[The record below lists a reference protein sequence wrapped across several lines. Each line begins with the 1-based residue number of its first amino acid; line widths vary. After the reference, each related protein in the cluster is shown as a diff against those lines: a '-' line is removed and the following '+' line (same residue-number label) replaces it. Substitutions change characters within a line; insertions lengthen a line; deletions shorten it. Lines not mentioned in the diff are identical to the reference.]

1 LTQISEITNKK
12 QGTKL
17 KIYKLSSKFKSYNS
31 QIPSSKL
38 NNLKQITMSIVDVS
52 HKQHKVNNNVSN
64 ITTNTLNHQHQSFG
78 YLGWVPQRM
87 MININNI
94 LILVSRIAK
103 KKKKNL
109 RR

>member
-1 LTQISEITNKK
+1 MTQISEITNKK
-12 QGTKL
+12 QSTKL

-31 QIPSSKL
+31 QIRGSKL
-38 NNLKQITMSIVDVS
+38 NNLKQITMSKPDVL

-64 ITTNTLNHQHQSFG
+64 NTTNTLNHQHQSFG

-94 LILVSRIAK
+94 LIIVSRIAK
-103 KKKKNL
+103 KKNL